1 MRETMN
7 NFKKMAFVLAL
18 VAGLCGG
25 AWAADWG
32 HRNANSARNT
42 HSWARSVP
50 QHGSAGVPNRTWS
63 SQTTPAYRSGGWG
76 AYRNNPNYQYRN
88 GQWVYVPNRTWGTYN
103 PYSTGTY
110 SPYPTTGTY
119 YPYPTTG
126 GYYPYPTTGGYYPY
140 PTTGGYY
147 PGGGYGGYSASSV
160 EYQRGYRDGLAYG
173 RSARASGYRDHPFQQ
188 APGARS
194 QDYAYRQGFTA
205 GYQRGYM
212 RGF

>member
-1 MRETMN
+1 MMRETMN
-7 NFKKMAFVLAL
+7 HFKKMAFGLAL

-32 HRNANSARNT
+32 HRNTTHAQASHAWRGSAAARSSASVPTRTWNSHTTSQNSA
-42 HSWARSVP
+42 
-50 QHGSAGVPNRTWS
+50 
-63 SQTTPAYRSGGWG
+63 WG

-88 GQWVYVPNRTWGTYN
+88 GQWVYVPNRTWGTYY
-103 PYSTGTY
+103 PSGTGTY
-110 SPYPTTGTY
+110 YPYPTTGTY

-126 GYYPYPTTGGYYPY
+126 TYYPYPTTGGYYPY

-173 RSARASGYRDHPFQQ
+173 RSARAAGYRDHPYQQ
-188 APGARS
+188 APGAKS
-194 QDYAYRQGFTA
+194 QDYAYRQGYTA